1 MTTIFYKKILGR
13 YEISEITE
21 LADKEIR
28 FEFEEPIDGKLLISN
43 AVFELSNGVCQ
54 VKKERLS
61 EGEITPKLYT
71 GGGMDKIEGFILSG
85 DAVLRIPVD
94 SDYTRRLSI
103 TVDAILMRVNALEK
117 SLEELENKTER
128 KITF

>member
-13 YEISEITE
+13 YEISEIRE

-43 AVFELSNGVCQ
+43 AVFDISSGVCITQ
-54 VKKERLS
+54 KERLP
-61 EGEITPKLYT
+61 EGEISPKIYT
-71 GGGMDKIEGFILSG
+71 GGVMQKIEGFVLTDS
-85 DAVLRIPVD
+85 AVIRKPPD
-94 SDYTRRLSI
+94 SDYARRLSI
-103 TVDAILMRVNALEK
+103 TVDTLLKRVATLEK
-117 SLEELENKTER
+117 ALGELENKTER